1 MKVKFLK
8 SPTGMYR
15 LAYSAGQETD
25 IKDTKLVDKM
35 VKSGHAEVVEKK
47 PVKKSAKKADK

>member
-1 MKVKFLK
+1 
-8 SPTGMYR
+8 MYR